1 MDIRKVKKLIELLD
15 ESPNVGE
22 IEVTEDKESVRISRN
37 PSLGTHYPPMA
48 SHTSYAP
55 PMHHSPNGQFSA
67 EAANASS
74 PQQNQAALQKPIEAV
89 NPKDKSIT
97 TPMVGTFYRSPN
109 PADKPFVEEG
119 KRVKIGDVLCIVE
132 AMKMLNQIESEYAG
146 TIKKVLVENG
156 QPVEFGQAL
165 FVITED

>member
-37 PSLGTHYPPMA
+37 PSLGTHYQPMA
-48 SHTSYAP
+48 SHATYAP
-55 PMHHSPNGQFSA
+55 MPQAPNMQFSA
-67 EAANASS
+67 EPTNASA
-74 PQQNQAALQKPIEAV
+74 PQQTQTTVQKSIETV
-89 NPKDKSIT
+89 NPKDKTIT

-156 QPVEFGQAL
+156 QPVEFGQGL